1 MYGSF
6 QWHNLHYPWP
16 QLPVIISPTF
26 HRLFQLIALQRAR
39 ICKQTG
45 RRGQFTL
52 ADDYDEE
59 EDWV

>member
-1 MYGSF
+1 MDPFNGTTCTIPGPGY
-6 QWHNLHYPWP
+6 
-16 QLPVIISPTF
+16 PVIISPTF

-59 EDWV
+59 EEDWV